1 VKTNLIGEWVRISVR
16 DNGIGI
22 NPAHQSRLFNV
33 FERLH
38 PKASYEGT
46 GIGLAIVRK
55 AVERMGG
62 RTGVNSDGVNGS
74 EFWIEL
80 RPAEPGPSK
89 SSLKTKH
96 SPLVKQVV

>member
-1 VKTNLIGEWVRISVR
+1 
-16 DNGIGI
+16 
-22 NPAHQSRLFNV
+22 
-33 FERLH
+33 
-38 PKASYEGT
+38 
-46 GIGLAIVRK
+46 VRK